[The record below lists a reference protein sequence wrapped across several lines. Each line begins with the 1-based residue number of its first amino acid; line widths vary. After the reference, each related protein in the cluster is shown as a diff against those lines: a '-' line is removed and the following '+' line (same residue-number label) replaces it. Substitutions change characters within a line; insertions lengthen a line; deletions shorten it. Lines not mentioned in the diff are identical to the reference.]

1 MMKIANKSPG
11 SKHSPNMAS
20 NHKQM
25 HRWLRVPS
33 PRLQLHQEFPLLHL
47 PSRRECGGQQ
57 GWRPGR
63 LGRWHRAAAGALG
76 GGCTDHRRLLG
87 VGQRIQALLADFWKG
102 WLLMG
107 EHFGQNCWGHWGNS
121 GWYMVRVL
129 HPPLRRHSGEIW
141 HHVESKAVRGY
152 GLHMGNAPRSFSVS
166 ERTYGTP
173 KIHWLIFRWN
183 NCNMTYNTV
192 APAIFR
198 SHPPNGSAR
207 AGSCRVPAW
216 EMPSRPCWQPPPP
229 PGWNGPWAK
238 PWPLDVLP
246 TL

>member
-1 MMKIANKSPG
+1 
-11 SKHSPNMAS
+11 
-20 NHKQM
+20 
-25 HRWLRVPS
+25 
-33 PRLQLHQEFPLLHL
+33 
-47 PSRRECGGQQ
+47 
-57 GWRPGR
+57 
-63 LGRWHRAAAGALG
+63 
-76 GGCTDHRRLLG
+76 
-87 VGQRIQALLADFWKG
+87 
-102 WLLMG
+102 
-107 EHFGQNCWGHWGNS
+107 
-121 GWYMVRVL
+121 MVRVL

-141 HHVESKAVRGY
+141 HQESKAVRGY

-229 PGWNGPWAK
+229 PEGWNGPWAK
-238 PWPLDVLP
+238 PWPLEFFPRCRKKQSYMNVMLEGAPIRANAKIIQDPSLTIKIRKWRLAGFGGWVDP
-246 TL
+246 TGANEWCAVSATPERGVSRLQKAFTHSIKHGGRPCL